1 MTAVPVPLHTT
12 IEFLEWLLKQKIN
25 ADDVYKMPMCVFEQ
39 LAKDFLIENNGVI
52 DSDLLTYLR
61 QEVKDKSPQNFLEK
75 FKRLIS
81 LDTFGKDTKKY
92 KTIAELFGRY
102 SNPCIM
108 KCFFLPLAQDKM
120 FEKFINNSWSDLNS
134 LSKNYLDIFYTYLI
148 IPDFLLFFS
157 NSIRK
162 MLCRA

>member
-1 MTAVPVPLHTT
+1 MMTAVPVPLHTT

-92 KTIAELFGRY
+92 KKQCFEGESDSNTAEGGRDRRY
-102 SNPCIM
+102 FMP
-108 KCFFLPLAQDKM
+108 
-120 FEKFINNSWSDLNS
+120 
-134 LSKNYLDIFYTYLI
+134 
-148 IPDFLLFFS
+148 
-157 NSIRK
+157 
-162 MLCRA
+162 